1 MTFTPPRLKA
11 TTDVAQVRLKTVLS
25 IDRNLSIFRLT
36 QFFFFCLVKTD
47 KSFFSILEGVILSV
61 LMTIIYLSL
70 PCPKA
75 VSY

>member
-1 MTFTPPRLKA
+1 MTFTPRLKA
-11 TTDVAQVRLKTVLS
+11 TTDEAQVRIKTVLS
-25 IDRNLSIFRLT
+25 IDLNLSIFRLT
-36 QFFFFCLVKTD
+36 QFFVLLLVKTD

-75 VSY
+75 LSY